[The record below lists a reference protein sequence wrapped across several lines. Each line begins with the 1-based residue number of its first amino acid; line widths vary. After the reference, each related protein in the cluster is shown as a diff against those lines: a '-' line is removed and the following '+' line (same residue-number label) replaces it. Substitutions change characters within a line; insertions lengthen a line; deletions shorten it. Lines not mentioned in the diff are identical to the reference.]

1 MDTIR
6 FLVLNV
12 MIYFL
17 FGCANSKKPAQIEN
31 NSDSINIISAQ
42 MSDYFPGTGIG
53 RGEHFTI
60 IAINNSS
67 STVKFD
73 SLQTKLHC
81 LKFDGQ
87 PIIQGNDTLTI
98 NAYGLSI
105 DYDLFPDIPK
115 QQVKGDSS
123 LVNGGI
129 IYYTQGNKNKTM
141 VIESFE
147 KMASKFYE

>member
-1 MDTIR
+1 MDTSKL
-6 FLVLNV
+6 LV
-12 MIYFL
+12 IIAFA
-17 FGCANSKKPAQIEN
+17 FGCANTKKPAQITTQN
-31 NSDSINIISAQ
+31 DSLHIVSAQ
-42 MSDYFPGTGIG
+42 LTDYFPGTGIG
-53 RGEHFTI
+53 KGEHFKI
-60 IAINNSS
+60 MAVNNSL
-67 STVKFD
+67 STITCD

-81 LKFDGQ
+81 IKFDGKPLLQ
-87 PIIQGNDTLTI
+87 VKDTLTI

-105 DYDLFPDIPK
+105 DYDLFPNIPK